1 MAFSSLAG
9 SVIEKIITLP
19 ARFQEVRR
27 VKPHKRELN
36 KAVLVKLLNGTH
48 HFGLS
53 ATVVFLIN
61 SGYIFY
67 PSGLQ
72 KDSTISAVYPL
83 SV

>member
-1 MAFSSLAG
+1 MGKRKALKNQG
-9 SVIEKIITLP
+9 SEFRKDIIP
-19 ARFQEVRR
+19 CRR
-27 VKPHKRELN
+27 DDHHKRELN

-67 PSGLQ
+67 LSGLQ
-72 KDSTISAVYPL
+72 KDSTISAEYPL